1 MTKTGES
8 LNQTA
13 KYNLFGLDRD
23 KLQAFFT
30 DAGEKPFRAQQVLQW
45 IHQRGID
52 DFDAMT
58 DLSKDLRA
66 RLGNIAEIRMPK
78 IVQEQVAADGTRKW
92 LLQLADGNCIET
104 VFIPEGE
111 RPGQNKS
118 SAMRDGGE
126 LAGQEESIAS
136 TSTSSAGRSSSTNAP
151 GRYRGTLCI
160 SSQAGCVLNCSF
172 CSTARQG
179 FNRNLDTHEILGQL
193 WVAARALGQKSVN
206 DRVITNVVMMGMGEP
221 LLNFDNVVQAIDV
234 MLDDRAYGLARR
246 RITLSTAGV
255 VPAIDRLRE
264 TLPVSL
270 AVSLHAANDA
280 LRDELVPLN
289 KKYPIAQLL
298 DACKRYVA
306 GDSRARVTFEYIMID
321 GLNDT
326 PVHAKQLLRC
336 LEGVPAKVNLIPF
349 NAFPGSDYKRS
360 SEFAINAFR
369 EILMRGGII
378 TVTRKTRGDDINA
391 ACGQLAGRVQDRTRR
406 SQRSQ
411 SNPLVNLG

>member
-1 MTKTGES
+1 MLEVGVS
-8 LNQTA
+8 LDHTV
-13 KYNLFGLDRD
+13 KHNLLGLNRE

-45 IHQRGID
+45 IHQRGVS

-58 DLSKDLRA
+58 DLSKDLRTE
-66 RLGNIAEIRMPK
+66 LGNIAEIGTPK
-78 IVQEQVAADGTRKW
+78 VVQEQVAADGTRKW
-92 LLQLADGNCIET
+92 LLQLTDGNCIET
-104 VFIPEGE
+104 VFIPEDE
-111 RPGQNKS
+111 
-118 SAMRDGGE
+118 
-126 LAGQEESIAS
+126 
-136 TSTSSAGRSSSTNAP
+136 
-151 GRYRGTLCI
+151 RGTLCI
-160 SSQAGCVLNCSF
+160 SSQVGCILNCSF

-179 FNRNLDTHEILGQL
+179 FNRNLEAHEILGQF

-206 DRVITNVVMMGMGEP
+206 NRVITNIVMMGMGEP
-221 LLNFDNVVQAIDV
+221 LLNFDNVVQAMDV
-234 MLDDRAYGLARR
+234 MLDDWAYGLARR

-270 AVSLHAANDA
+270 AVSLHAANDD
-280 LRDELVPLN
+280 LRNELVPLN

-306 GDSRARVTFEYIMID
+306 DDSRARVTFEYIMID

-336 LEGVPAKVNLIPF
+336 LEAVPAKVNLIPF

-360 SEFAINAFR
+360 SEAAVNTFR

-378 TVTRKTRGDDINA
+378 AVTRKIRGDDIDA

-411 SNPLVNLG
+411 SNPLANVG